1 LVFGFTA
8 LMLLAALFSGLT
20 CFLLP
25 RRYAFSRTRRIG
37 WGCCGLLFGP
47 TGLLLMLA
55 LLDWPAQIV
64 CPKCRK
70 PRVVTREQCE
80 HCGAAHPAPAPDG
93 TEIFESAVA
102 MPQPAIAMS

>member
-8 LMLLAALFSGLT
+8 LMLLAALFSGLA

-25 RRYAFSRTRRIG
+25 RWYAFSQARRIG

-55 LLDWPAQIV
+55 LLDWPAQIA

-70 PRVVTREQCE
+70 PRVVTRDTCE
-80 HCGAAHPAPAPDG
+80 HCGAAHTAPAPDG
-93 TEIFESAVA
+93 TEIFEPAGTVA
-102 MPQPAIAMS
+102 HVALTAS